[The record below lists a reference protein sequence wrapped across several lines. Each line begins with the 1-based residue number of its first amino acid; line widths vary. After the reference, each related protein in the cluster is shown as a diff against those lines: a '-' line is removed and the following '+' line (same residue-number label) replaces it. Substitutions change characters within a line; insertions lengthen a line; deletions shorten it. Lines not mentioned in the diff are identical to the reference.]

1 MSYLTS
7 AKKNVHLFVET
18 CVAAGLKHIVISPG
32 SRNAPLTI
40 SFDEHPEVKT
50 TLVHDERSAG
60 FFALGIA
67 LQLQEPVAVLC
78 TSGSAV
84 LNYFP
89 AVAEAYYQNIPL
101 IVISADRP
109 QEWINHGDG
118 QTIMQDNVFG
128 THMHS
133 FIQLEDKYE
142 TEHYYQFL
150 CMETLDII
158 NKAKGEWSGPVHIN
172 FALEE
177 PLYNTVEVSDFH
189 AAQAKCLSYADQT
202 KSNIE
207 NSTTIDW
214 ALFQNQWSAAKKK
227 IVLCGQMPKKRAL
240 LDQLKTMSED
250 PTVLIMVENTS
261 NLYDLKFVHC
271 IDRTIEHL
279 DRNNSDFIPEILVT
293 LGGAIV
299 SKKIKNLFRD
309 WNIQH
314 HWRVGYA
321 FPEMDTFRHLS
332 ESVEC
337 APTNFI
343 RKLNEAP
350 RNTVE
355 LYASKWK
362 SIDFIRQEKTT
373 KFCKSAPFSD
383 LKVFSILNDY
393 LPEMSVVHL
402 GNSSV
407 VRYAQLFDPIASI
420 TYQSNRGTSGIDGSM
435 STATGAAFADKDSW
449 HVHVTGDISFFYD
462 SNALWNKFLTP
473 NLRIFLINNEGGG
486 IFKIIPGPNSTQQYK
501 KYFVAEHQHSAEHI
515 CKAFE
520 MEYFSARNTE
530 ELHGHMEAFYQ
541 HEADGRPKLM
551 EIFTDTELNPEVLH
565 SYFTALK

>member
-18 CVAAGLKHIVISPG
+18 CVAAGLKHVVISPG

-60 FFALGIA
+60 FFALGMA

-89 AVAEAYYQNIPL
+89 AVAEAFYQSIPL
-101 IVISADRP
+101 VVISADRP

-118 QTIMQDNVFG
+118 QTIMQDHVFG
-128 THMHS
+128 KHVHG
-133 FIQLEDKYE
+133 FLQLEDKDESESYR
-142 TEHYYQFL
+142 QFL
-150 CMETLDII
+150 SNEAQLLLA
-158 NKAKGEWSGPVHIN
+158 KATGNWSGPVHVN
-172 FALEE
+172 FALQE
-177 PLYNTVEVSDFH
+177 PLYNTETVDKRPEIDPLKPSEDVTH
-189 AAQAKCLSYADQT
+189 
-202 KSNIE
+202 
-207 NSTTIDW
+207 IDW
-214 ALFQNQWSAAKKK
+214 SKFQSTWSTATKK
-227 IVLCGQMPKKRAL
+227 IVLCGQMPKNKAL
-240 LDQLKTMSED
+240 LEELKTMSED
-250 PTVLIMVENTS
+250 PTVLVMVENTS

-279 DRNNSDFIPEILVT
+279 DRNNADFVPEIIIT

-309 WNIQH
+309 WDIKN

-337 APTNFI
+337 APASFI

-362 SIDFIRQEKTT
+362 NIDFLRQEKTAE
-373 KFCKSAPFSD
+373 FCENAPFSD
-383 LKVFSILNDY
+383 LKVFSILNDC

-407 VRYAQLFDPIASI
+407 VRYAQLFDPISSV
-420 TYQSNRGTSGIDGSM
+420 TYQANRGTSGIDGSM
-435 STATGAAFADKDSW
+435 STAAGAAFADKETW
-449 HVHVTGDISFFYD
+449 HVHFTGDISFFYD

-473 NLRIFLINNEGGG
+473 NLRIFMINNEGGG
-486 IFKIIPGPNSTQQYK
+486 IFKIIPGPNSTQQFK

-530 ELHGHMEAFYQ
+530 ELDGHMEAFYQ
-541 HEADGRPKLM
+541 HEEDGRPKLM
-551 EIFTDTELNPEVLH
+551 EIFTDTEVNPEVLKG
-565 SYFTALK
+565 YFLNLKS